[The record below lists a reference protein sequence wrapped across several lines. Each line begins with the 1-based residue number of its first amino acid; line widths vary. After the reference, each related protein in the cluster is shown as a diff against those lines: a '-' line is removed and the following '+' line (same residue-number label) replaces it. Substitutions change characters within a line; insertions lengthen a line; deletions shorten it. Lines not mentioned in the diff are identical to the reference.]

1 MAIKASLD
9 DDGKV
14 NELVEMID
22 KLMAGGEGHINIDA
36 EALLKAKREG
46 QDDVDVTVQT
56 FRTNDCSTGACCQP
70 NEKAPDE
77 DDDEL

>member
-46 QDDVDVTVQT
+46 QDDVGMTVQT
-56 FRTNDCSTGACCQP
+56 FRTNDCGTGACCQP
-70 NEKAPDE
+70 NEKVSDE
-77 DDDEL
+77 DDEL

>member
-22 KLMAGGEGHINIDA
+22 KLMASGEGHINIDA
-36 EALLKAKREG
+36 DALLKAKKEG
-46 QDDVDVTVQT
+46 QDDVELNVQT
-56 FRTNDCSTGACCQP
+56 FRTNDCGTGACCQP

-77 DDDEL
+77 DD

>member
-1 MAIKASLD
+1 MGIKASLD

-22 KLMAGGEGHINIDA
+22 KLMAGGEGHITIDA
-36 EALLKAKREG
+36 EALMNAKREG
-46 QDDVDVTVQT
+46 QDEDVDVSVKTY
-56 FRTNDCSTGACCQP
+56 RTNDCGTGACCEP

-77 DDDEL
+77 DEDL